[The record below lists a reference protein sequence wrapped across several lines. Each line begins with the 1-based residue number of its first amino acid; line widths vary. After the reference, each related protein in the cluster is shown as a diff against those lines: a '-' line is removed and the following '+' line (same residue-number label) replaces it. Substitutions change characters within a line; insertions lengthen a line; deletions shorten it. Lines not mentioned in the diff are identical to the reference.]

1 MLADIIT
8 IIIVSGII
16 AGAVIYIV
24 KSRKK
29 GVSCIGCPHSG
40 KCNGKCGK

>member
-16 AGAVIYIV
+16 AGAVRYIV

-29 GVSCIGCPHSG
+29 GVSCIGCPHSD
-40 KCNGKCGK
+40 KCGGKCGK

>member
-1 MLADIIT
+1 MMADIIT
-8 IIIVSGII
+8 IIIVTGVVACAIR
-16 AGAVIYIV
+16 YIV

-40 KCNGKCGK
+40 KCGGKCGK